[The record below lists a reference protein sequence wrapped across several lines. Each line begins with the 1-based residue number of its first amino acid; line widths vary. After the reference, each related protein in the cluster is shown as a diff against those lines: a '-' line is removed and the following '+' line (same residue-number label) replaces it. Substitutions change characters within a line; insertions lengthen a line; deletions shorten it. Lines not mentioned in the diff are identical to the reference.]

1 MYIINAEMEM
11 KNRKNKKTIKKW
23 ALIGIGIAICLA
35 LSLALHYLP
44 QPLTELA
51 GIDDAGQVTKLF
63 LEKGGAGGT
72 VKALS
77 GKQYSEAVAFLK
89 TLHVQRT
96 GKTDTVTTGREYF
109 YSIQVGQAEADE
121 AERFSVTSDGRVFFR
136 DRVYLIQEDGKEA
149 IRALDA
155 WYEGAPDA

>member
-1 MYIINAEMEM
+1 MNAEMEM
-11 KNRKNKKTIKKW
+11 ENNKRKKLIKKRTI
-23 ALIGIGIAICLA
+23 IGIGIAICLA
-35 LSLALHYLP
+35 LSLALYYLP
-44 QPLTELA
+44 QPLTELT

-63 LEKGGAGGT
+63 LEKGGADGT

-77 GKQYSEAVAFLK
+77 GKQCSEAVALLK

-96 GKTDTVTTGREYF
+96 GKTDTVTSGREYF

-136 DRVYLIQEDGKEA
+136 GRVYLIQEDGKEA

-155 WYEGAPDA
+155 WYEGASDA

>member
-1 MYIINAEMEM
+1 MNAEMEM
-11 KNRKNKKTIKKW
+11 ENNKSKELIKKGTI
-23 ALIGIGIAICLA
+23 IGIGIAICLA
-35 LSLALHYLP
+35 LSLALYYLP
-44 QPLTELA
+44 QPLTELT

-63 LEKGGAGGT
+63 LEKGGADGT

-77 GKQYSEAVAFLK
+77 GKQCSEAVALLK

-96 GKTDTVTTGREYF
+96 GKTDTVTSGREYF

-136 DRVYLIQEDGKEA
+136 GRVYLIQEDGKEA

>member
-1 MYIINAEMEM
+1 MNAEMEM
-11 KNRKNKKTIKKW
+11 ENNKRKKLIKKRTI
-23 ALIGIGIAICLA
+23 IGIGIAICLA
-35 LSLALHYLP
+35 LSLALYYLP
-44 QPLTELA
+44 QPLTELT

-63 LEKGGAGGT
+63 LEKGGADGT

-77 GKQYSEAVAFLK
+77 GKQCSEAVALLK

>member
-1 MYIINAEMEM
+1 MNAEMEM
-11 KNRKNKKTIKKW
+11 ENNKRKKLIKKRTI
-23 ALIGIGIAICLA
+23 IGIGIAICLA
-35 LSLALHYLP
+35 LSLALYYLP
-44 QPLTELA
+44 QPLTELT

-63 LEKGGAGGT
+63 LEKGGADGT

-77 GKQYSEAVAFLK
+77 GKQCSEAVALLK

-136 DRVYLIQEDGKEA
+136 GRVYLIQEDGKEA

>member
-1 MYIINAEMEM
+1 MNAEMEM
-11 KNRKNKKTIKKW
+11 ENNKRKKLIKKSTI
-23 ALIGIGIAICLA
+23 IGIGIAICLA
-35 LSLALHYLP
+35 LSLALYYLP
-44 QPLTELA
+44 QPLTELT

-63 LEKGGAGGT
+63 LEKGGADGT

-77 GKQYSEAVAFLK
+77 GKQCSEAVALLK

-96 GKTDTVTTGREYF
+96 GKTDTVTSGREYF

-136 DRVYLIQEDGKEA
+136 GRVYLIQEDGKEA

>member
-1 MYIINAEMEM
+1 M
-11 KNRKNKKTIKKW
+11 KNNKSKELIKKGTI
-23 ALIGIGIAICLA
+23 IGIGIAICLA
-35 LSLALHYLP
+35 LSLALYYLP

-63 LEKGGAGGT
+63 LEKGGADGT

-77 GKQYSEAVAFLK
+77 GKQCSEAVALLK

-136 DRVYLIQEDGKEA
+136 GRVYLIQEDGKEV

>member
-1 MYIINAEMEM
+1 MEM
-11 KNRKNKKTIKKW
+11 KNNKRKKLIKKRTI
-23 ALIGIGIAICLA
+23 IGIGIAICLA
-35 LSLALHYLP
+35 LSLALYYLP
-44 QPLTELA
+44 QPLAELA

-63 LEKGGAGGT
+63 LEKGGADGT

-77 GKQYSEAVAFLK
+77 GKQCSEAVALLK

-136 DRVYLIQEDGKEA
+136 GRVYLIQEDGKEA

>member
-1 MYIINAEMEM
+1 MNAEMKM
-11 KNRKNKKTIKKW
+11 KNNKRKKLIKKGTI
-23 ALIGIGIAICLA
+23 IGIGTAICLA
-35 LSLALHYLP
+35 LSLALYYLP

-63 LEKGGAGGT
+63 LEKGGADGT

-77 GKQYSEAVAFLK
+77 GKQCSEAVALLK

-96 GKTDTVTTGREYF
+96 GKTDTV

-136 DRVYLIQEDGKEA
+136 GRVYLIQEDGKEA

>member
-1 MYIINAEMEM
+1 MNAEMEM
-11 KNRKNKKTIKKW
+11 ENNKRKKLIKKRTI
-23 ALIGIGIAICLA
+23 IGIGIAICLA
-35 LSLALHYLP
+35 LSLALYYLP
-44 QPLTELA
+44 QSLTELT

-63 LEKGGAGGT
+63 LEKGGADGT

-77 GKQYSEAVAFLK
+77 GKQCSEAVALLK

-96 GKTDTVTTGREYF
+96 GKTDTVTSGREYF

-136 DRVYLIQEDGKEA
+136 GRVYLIQEDGKEA

>member
-1 MYIINAEMEM
+1 MEMENN
-11 KNRKNKKTIKKW
+11 KRKKLIKKRTI
-23 ALIGIGIAICLA
+23 IGIGIAICLA
-35 LSLALHYLP
+35 LSLALYYLP
-44 QPLTELA
+44 QPLTELT

-63 LEKGGAGGT
+63 LEKGGADGT

-77 GKQYSEAVAFLK
+77 GKQCSEAVALLK

-96 GKTDTVTTGREYF
+96 GKTDTVTSGREYF
-109 YSIQVGQAEADE
+109 YSIQFGQAEADE

-136 DRVYLIQEDGKEA
+136 GRVYLIQEDGKEA

>member
-1 MYIINAEMEM
+1 MNAEMEM
-11 KNRKNKKTIKKW
+11 ENNKRKKLIKKRTI
-23 ALIGIGIAICLA
+23 IGIGIAICLA
-35 LSLALHYLP
+35 LSLALYYLP
-44 QPLTELA
+44 QPLTELT

-63 LEKGGAGGT
+63 LEKGGADGT

-77 GKQYSEAVAFLK
+77 GKQCSEAVALLK

-96 GKTDTVTTGREYF
+96 GKTDTVTSGREYF

-136 DRVYLIQEDGKEA
+136 GRVYLIQEDGKEA

>member
-1 MYIINAEMEM
+1 MNAEMEM
-11 KNRKNKKTIKKW
+11 ENNKRKKLIKKRTI
-23 ALIGIGIAICLA
+23 IGIGIAICLA
-35 LSLALHYLP
+35 LSLALYYLP
-44 QPLTELA
+44 QPLTELT

-63 LEKGGAGGT
+63 LEKGGADGT

-77 GKQYSEAVAFLK
+77 GKQCSEAVALLK

-96 GKTDTVTTGREYF
+96 GKTDTVTSGREYF
-109 YSIQVGQAEADE
+109 YSIQVGQADADE

-136 DRVYLIQEDGKEA
+136 GRVYLIQEDGKEA